1 MGWVPA
7 RGPPTLTNKHASEP
21 DFRFK
26 FVDWLEVKAELELE
40 LAIQPNFLITLR
52 EVLPNLWVNK
62 IYSFCN
68 CLIKQFR
75 LKL

>member
-1 MGWVPA
+1 LRLA
-7 RGPPTLTNKHASEP
+7 AKSLLKFFTKSEE

-52 EVLPNLWVNK
+52 EVLPNLW
-62 IYSFCN
+62 
-68 CLIKQFR
+68 
-75 LKL
+75 